1 MIPLE
6 KALDIMSKINGQTLT
21 LKTWQEATC
30 FSKKD
35 LKRKAF
41 IVVDEVIDVLRNTVY
56 YKQETYNYWITV
68 RLEIEK
74 L

>member
-1 MIPLE
+1 MTPSQR
-6 KALDIMSKINGQTLT
+6 ALDIMSKINGQTLT
-21 LKTWQEATC
+21 LKIWNEA
-30 FSKKD
+30 SHYAKKD

-41 IVVDEVIDVLRNTVY
+41 IVVDEVIEVLRNTVY

-68 RLEIEK
+68 RLEIET

>member
-1 MIPLE
+1 MIQLE

-21 LKTWQEATC
+21 LKMWQEA
-30 FSKKD
+30 SDYAKKD
-35 LKRKAF
+35 LKRKSF
-41 IVVDEVIDVLRNTVY
+41 IVVDEVIEVLRNTVY

-68 RLEIEK
+68 RLEIET

>member
-21 LKTWQEATC
+21 LKMWQEA
-30 FSKKD
+30 SDYAKKD

-41 IVVDEVIDVLRNTVY
+41 IVVDEVINALRNTVY
-56 YKQETYNYWITV
+56 HKQETYNYWVTV
-68 RLEIEK
+68 RLEIET

>member
-21 LKTWQEATC
+21 LKMWKEA
-30 FSKKD
+30 SDYAKKD

-41 IVVDEVIDVLRNTVY
+41 IVVDEVIEVLRNTVY

-68 RLEIEK
+68 RLEIET